1 VIELKKVLIL
11 AAGLGKRMNS
21 PRPKVVHEVLG
32 KPLLNWTIDVA
43 KEAKADEIGIVLGH
57 GAELVYPLIPNDV
70 KVFIQKSQLG
80 TADAV
85 KAAKDFLN
93 GKVVILYGDVP
104 LISSEMVNSLFESK
118 ANMTVLTAILETPF
132 GYGRI
137 VRENGKV
144 MKIVEENEATDDIR
158 KIKEINSGIYAFDSE
173 SLIYALD
180 RIKNNNK
187 KGEYYLTDAV
197 EILLARGYV
206 VETVEAKNP
215 NSVLG
220 VNTQKEL
227 ATLIKNV
234 KDDINNALMDAGVT
248 IEDPQT
254 TFVGPDV
261 IVESGAVLKPLTFIY
276 GKSRISSNAV
286 IGPETTIVD
295 CTVGNNTFV
304 IRSDC
309 SGSVIGNNC
318 SIGPFSRL
326 RPGTLIEDNVKIG
339 NYVEVKNSHL
349 SKGVKSQHLTYLG
362 DATIGEDTNIGA
374 GTITCNYDGIRK
386 NKTFIGKNV
395 FVGSNTA
402 LVAPVTVGDGA
413 LIGAGSTI
421 TDDVPAYALALGR
434 AKQLNKEDWVL
445 KKRRD
450 SSDEK

>member
-1 VIELKKVLIL
+1 MIKLKKVLIL

-43 KEAKADEIGIVLGH
+43 KEAKTDEIGVVLGH
-57 GAELVYPLIPNDV
+57 GAELVYPLIPSDV
-70 KVFIQKSQLG
+70 KIFIQESQVG
-80 TADAV
+80 TANAV
-85 KAAKDFLN
+85 KAAKNFLN

-104 LISSEMVNSLFESK
+104 LISSEVVNFLFESK
-118 ANMTVLTAILETPF
+118 ANMTILTAILETPF

-137 VRENGKV
+137 VRKDGKV
-144 MKIVEENEATDDIR
+144 IKIVEENDATDDIR

-173 SLIYALD
+173 SLVYALD

-197 EILLARGYV
+197 EILLAGGYV
-206 VETVEAKNP
+206 VETVQVKNP

-248 IEDPQT
+248 IEEPQT

-261 IVESGAVLKPLTFIY
+261 IVESGAVLKPFTFIY
-276 GKSRISSNAV
+276 GKSRISSNAS
-286 IGPETTIVD
+286 IGPATTIVD

-326 RPGTLIEDNVKIG
+326 RPGTFIEDNVKIG

-402 LVAPVTVGDGA
+402 LVAPVKVGDGA

-434 AKQLNKEDWVL
+434 AKQLNKEEWVL

>member
-197 EILLARGYV
+197 EILLTRGYV

-374 GTITCNYDGIRK
+374 GTITCNYDCIRK

>member
-1 VIELKKVLIL
+1 MKKVLIL

-43 KEAKADEIGIVLGH
+43 KEAKADEIGVVLGH
-57 GAELVYPLIPNDV
+57 GAELVYPLIPSDV
-70 KVFIQKSQLG
+70 KVFIQESQLG

-85 KAAKDFLN
+85 KAAKNFLN

-104 LISSEMVNSLFESK
+104 LISGEVVSSLFESK
-118 ANMTVLTAILETPF
+118 ANMTILTAILETPF

-137 VRENGKV
+137 VREDGKV
-144 MKIVEENEATDDIR
+144 IKIVEENDATDDIR

-173 SLIYALD
+173 SLVYALD

-197 EILLARGYV
+197 EILLAGGYA
-206 VETVEAKNP
+206 VETVQVKNS

-234 KDDINNALMDAGVT
+234 KDDINDALMDAGVT

-261 IVESGAVLKPLTFIY
+261 IVESGAVLKPFTFIY
-276 GKSRISSNAV
+276 GKSRISSNAS

-326 RPGTLIEDNVKIG
+326 RPGTFIEDNVKIG

-374 GTITCNYDGIRK
+374 GTITCNYDGVRK

-402 LVAPVTVGDGA
+402 LVAPVKVGDGA

-434 AKQLNKEDWVL
+434 AKQLNKEEWVL

>member
-70 KVFIQKSQLG
+70 KVFIQESQLG

>member
-1 VIELKKVLIL
+1 MIKLKKVLIL

-43 KEAKADEIGIVLGH
+43 KEAKADEIGVVLGH
-57 GAELVYPLIPNDV
+57 GAELVYPLIPSDV
-70 KVFIQKSQLG
+70 KIFIQESQVG
-80 TADAV
+80 TANAV
-85 KAAKDFLN
+85 KAAKNFLN

-104 LISSEMVNSLFESK
+104 LISSEVVNFLFESK
-118 ANMTVLTAILETPF
+118 ANMTILTAILETPF

-137 VRENGKV
+137 VRKDGKV
-144 MKIVEENEATDDIR
+144 IKIVEENDATDDIR

-173 SLIYALD
+173 SLVYALD
-180 RIKNNNK
+180 RIKSNNK

-197 EILLARGYV
+197 EILLAGGYV
-206 VETVEAKNP
+206 VETVQVKNP

-248 IEDPQT
+248 IEEPQT

-261 IVESGAVLKPLTFIY
+261 IVESGAVLKPFTFIY
-276 GKSRISSNAV
+276 GKSRISSNAS
-286 IGPETTIVD
+286 IGPATTIVD

-326 RPGTLIEDNVKIG
+326 RPGTFIEDNVKIG

-402 LVAPVTVGDGA
+402 LVAPVKVGDGA

-434 AKQLNKEDWVL
+434 AKQLNKEEWVL

>member
-1 VIELKKVLIL
+1 VIKLKKVLIL

-43 KEAKADEIGIVLGH
+43 KEAKTDEIGVVLGH
-57 GAELVYPLIPNDV
+57 GAELVYPLIPSDV
-70 KVFIQKSQLG
+70 KIFIQESQVG
-80 TADAV
+80 TANAV
-85 KAAKDFLN
+85 KAAKNFLN

-104 LISSEMVNSLFESK
+104 LISSEVVNFLFESK
-118 ANMTVLTAILETPF
+118 ANMTILTAILETPF

-137 VRENGKV
+137 VRKDGKV
-144 MKIVEENEATDDIR
+144 IKIVEENDATDDIR

-173 SLIYALD
+173 SLVYALD

-197 EILLARGYV
+197 EILLAGGYV
-206 VETVEAKNP
+206 VETVQVKNP

-248 IEDPQT
+248 IEEPQT

-261 IVESGAVLKPLTFIY
+261 IVESGAVLKPFTFIY
-276 GKSRISSNAV
+276 GKSRISSNAS
-286 IGPETTIVD
+286 IGPATTIVD

-326 RPGTLIEDNVKIG
+326 RPGTFIEDNVKIG

-402 LVAPVTVGDGA
+402 LVAPVKVGDGA

-434 AKQLNKEDWVL
+434 AKQLNKEEWVL

>member
-1 VIELKKVLIL
+1 MKKVLIL

-43 KEAKADEIGIVLGH
+43 KEAKADEIGVVLGH
-57 GAELVYPLIPNDV
+57 GAELVYPLIPSDV
-70 KVFIQKSQLG
+70 KVFIQESQLG

-85 KAAKDFLN
+85 KAAKNFLN

-104 LISSEMVNSLFESK
+104 LISGEVVSSLFESK
-118 ANMTVLTAILETPF
+118 ANMTILTAILETPF

-137 VRENGKV
+137 VREDGKV
-144 MKIVEENEATDDIR
+144 IKIVEENDATDDIR

-173 SLIYALD
+173 SLVYALD

-197 EILLARGYV
+197 EILLAGGYA
-206 VETVEAKNP
+206 VETVQVKNS

-234 KDDINNALMDAGVT
+234 KDDINDALMDAGVT

-261 IVESGAVLKPLTFIY
+261 IVESGAVLKPFTFIY
-276 GKSRISSNAV
+276 GKSRISSNAS

-295 CTVGNNTFV
+295 C
-304 IRSDC
+304 
-309 SGSVIGNNC
+309 
-318 SIGPFSRL
+318 
-326 RPGTLIEDNVKIG
+326 
-339 NYVEVKNSHL
+339 
-349 SKGVKSQHLTYLG
+349 
-362 DATIGEDTNIGA
+362 
-374 GTITCNYDGIRK
+374 
-386 NKTFIGKNV
+386 
-395 FVGSNTA
+395 
-402 LVAPVTVGDGA
+402 
-413 LIGAGSTI
+413 
-421 TDDVPAYALALGR
+421 
-434 AKQLNKEDWVL
+434 
-445 KKRRD
+445 
-450 SSDEK
+450 

>member
-1 VIELKKVLIL
+1 MKKVLIL

-43 KEAKADEIGIVLGH
+43 KEAKTDEIGVVLGH
-57 GAELVYPLIPNDV
+57 GAELVYPLIPSDV
-70 KVFIQKSQLG
+70 KIFIQESQVG
-80 TADAV
+80 TANAV
-85 KAAKDFLN
+85 KAAKNFLN

-104 LISSEMVNSLFESK
+104 LISSEVVNFLFESK
-118 ANMTVLTAILETPF
+118 ANMTILTAILETPF

-137 VRENGKV
+137 VRKDGKV
-144 MKIVEENEATDDIR
+144 IKIVEENDATDDIR

-173 SLIYALD
+173 SLVYALD

-197 EILLARGYV
+197 EILLAGGYV
-206 VETVEAKNP
+206 VETVQVKNP

-248 IEDPQT
+248 IEEPQT

-261 IVESGAVLKPLTFIY
+261 IVESGAVLKPFTFIY
-276 GKSRISSNAV
+276 GKSRISSNAS
-286 IGPETTIVD
+286 IGPATTIVD

-326 RPGTLIEDNVKIG
+326 RPGTFIEDNVKIG

-402 LVAPVTVGDGA
+402 LVAPVKVGDGA

-434 AKQLNKEDWVL
+434 AKQLNKEEWVL